1 MIYFL
6 ALIPATAL
14 TVAGYFVLYFSART
28 EGGMRAF
35 GKYLAFWSFTL
46 AGLLILGAIFAA
58 AHGHRMHG
66 MRGMHGDWRP
76 GPRFEFRGQPGFG
89 PRGALPPPPA
99 GNPPAG
105 AANPATPASPA
116 APNRP

>member
-1 MIYFL
+1 MLYLL

-28 EGGMRAF
+28 EGGLRAF

-66 MRGMHGDWRP
+66 MHGMHRNWSH

-89 PRGALPPPPA
+89 PLGAAPAPA
-99 GNPPAG
+99 GNPSVAPANP
-105 AANPATPASPA
+105 ANPATPA
-116 APNRP
+116 APTRP

>member
-1 MIYFL
+1 MLYFL

-28 EGGMRAF
+28 EGGLRAF

-66 MRGMHGDWRP
+66 MRGMHGNWSHE
-76 GPRFEFRGQPGFG
+76 PRFDFRGPPGFG
-89 PRGALPPPPA
+89 PMGPGPA
-99 GNPPAG
+99 GNPPTAP
-105 AANPATPASPA
+105 ANPATPATPA

>member
-66 MRGMHGDWRP
+66 MHGDWRR
-76 GPRFEFRGQPGFG
+76 GPHFEFHGQPGFG
-89 PRGALPPPPA
+89 PRGAAPLPPT
-99 GNPPAG
+99 GN
-105 AANPATPASPA
+105 SPA
-116 APNRP
+116 APANPAAPVSPEAPNRP